1 MHNLQLVSKILKIC
15 IHFLKLSSLTKN
27 KTKKHKKKQKKTT
40 KKTFIK
46 VT

>member
-27 KTKKHKKKQKKTT
+27 KTKKTQKKTT